1 VPSAA
6 VKLAGRLDAAL
17 AATNACLVVAD
28 GSTPLYS
35 HQAALALAPASTEKL
50 LVAAAALRVLGPDFR
65 FVTQVRAP
73 AAPAGGKVG
82 WLWLVG
88 SGDALLATPEWMAFQ
103 APHARDGAYPWTPLG
118 SLADSLVAAG
128 IRNVAGGIKGD
139 DSELDRL
146 RFLPAWPASYEKD
159 MEVGALSALTLNEGF
174 QQWTP
179 VPVLAAD
186 PPAYA
191 SSELARLLAAR
202 HVVVGPSGGDQTAPP
217 GSVVVA
223 QLQSAPL
230 TQIIQIMLTASDNL
244 IAELL
249 VRQID
254 RHSGRTGTTPGGVAA
269 VMQQAAGLGVPTAG
283 AVMLDGSGL
292 APGNRAT
299 CTELL
304 AALDVGGRPG
314 FEAIANG
321 LAIAGTTG
329 TLVNRFVGS
338 PVAGR
343 LRAKTGSIANAG
355 GMVGVLALTRP
366 LRFALLV
373 NQPLTYAQLLEK
385 EDAVVA
391 ALSTYP
397 EAP

>member
-1 VPSAA
+1 L
-6 VKLAGRLDAAL
+6 VKLTARLDAAL
-17 AATNACLVVAD
+17 AGTNACLVVAD
-28 GSTPLYS
+28 GATPVYS
-35 HQAALALAPASTEKL
+35 HQPTLALAPASTEKL

-73 AAPAGGKVG
+73 AAPVRGRVDS
-82 WLWLVG
+82 LWLVG

-103 APHARDGAYPWTPLG
+103 AAQARDSRYPWTPLG
-118 SLADSLVAAG
+118 SLADLLVAAG
-128 IRNVAGGIKGD
+128 IRDVPSGIRGD

-146 RFLPAWPASYEKD
+146 RILPAWPPSYEKD
-159 MEVGALSALTLNEGF
+159 EDVGGLSALTVNEGF

-179 VPVLAAD
+179 TPVLAAD
-186 PPAYA
+186 PPSFT

-202 HVVVGPSGGDQTAPP
+202 HVAVGPSGGDQTALP

-230 TQIIQIMLTASDNL
+230 TQVIRTMLTASDNL

-254 RHSGRTGTTPGGVAA
+254 RHSGGTGTTAGGVAV
-269 VMQQAAGLGVPTAG
+269 VMQQAAALGVPTAG
-283 AVMLDGSGL
+283 GVMVDGSGL
-292 APGNRAT
+292 APGDRAT

-304 AALDVGGRPG
+304 AALDVGGRQG
-314 FEAIANG
+314 FDAIANG
-321 LAIAGTTG
+321 LAIAGQTG

-355 GMVGVLALTRP
+355 GIVGVLALNRP
-366 LRFALLV
+366 LQFAFLV

-391 ALSTYP
+391 ALATYP